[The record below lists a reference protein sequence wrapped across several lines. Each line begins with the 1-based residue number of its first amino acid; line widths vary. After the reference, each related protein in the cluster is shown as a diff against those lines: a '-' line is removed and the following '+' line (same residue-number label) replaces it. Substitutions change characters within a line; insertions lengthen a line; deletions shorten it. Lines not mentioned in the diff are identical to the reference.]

1 MGLAE
6 LRKALEKAVARL
18 DPDVVEG
25 ATAAGAVQEFAR
37 IEKLAAAGKALCA
50 RRVAD
55 SGAWRR
61 HGDRS
66 PADWLARTT
75 QSSIGQADRLL
86 ETAERLKEL
95 PATAKAFRAG
105 RLSDRLT
112 YYRNDKTPSSGN
124 DPHAFLADPR
134 LFGNSGA
141 EAELAAFLQ
150 SYGRNVIDPDGPGPI
165 FEVPIADPGN
175 LWCLHYPEPQTGSRA
190 YPPPAS
196 GTCGPV
202 RH

>member
-18 DPDVVEG
+18 DPDVLEG
-25 ATAAGAVQEFAR
+25 ATAAEAVQEFAR

-75 QSSIGQADRLL
+75 QNSIGQADRLL

-105 RLSDRLT
+105 RLSETAVGEIVSAAALSPGSEKRLLECADRDSL
-112 YYRNDKTPSSGN
+112 
-124 DPHAFLADPR
+124 
-134 LFGNSGA
+134 
-141 EAELAAFLQ
+141 
-150 SYGRNVIDPDGPGPI
+150 
-165 FEVPIADPGN
+165 
-175 LWCLHYPEPQTGSRA
+175 
-190 YPPPAS
+190 
-196 GTCGPV
+196 
-202 RH
+202 